1 MEKMSRIFLKHITN
15 SIILGIAAVFIFGTS
30 CKRPGDIQEA
40 ILNDPGSFFYI
51 DFSDFPED
59 KKPLPIGVFDSGTG
73 GLAVLN
79 DIVEY
84 EHFVDGDGERVFEN
98 ESFIYLADMANMPYG
113 SYALEDNTEMLQEHI
128 IKNVQFLLD
137 RKYYRNPADTEYMTD
152 KSPVKAIVIACNTA
166 TAYGQ
171 DLIEEFLEKAGMDII
186 VKGVIDA
193 ATTAAVSY
201 MEPDEDGSIAV
212 MATDGTVRSYAYVES
227 ILEKKEELGRHGD
240 IDIFQQAA
248 IGIAEAVDENSDF
261 LDRRAATPREGYMGP
276 SETKEG
282 VLKIDMSIWDRYHFD
297 MEDGAILYEGEPGN
311 PHNIQ
316 LNSVENYVAFH
327 VVSLMEQIINSED
340 VNPLNSIV
348 LGCTHYPYVDDVF
361 VDVLEKLRNYQE
373 DGEYIYRPY
382 MEEEIRLV
390 NPAVKVA
397 SQLYE
402 RLGERELLFGNNYLD
417 SEFYIAV
424 PNHLNPNVELRED
437 GSFTYEYK
445 YGRTAGEIQEYVKRV
460 PFNRGAI
467 PDDILERLEIQTPSV
482 YKMMVKFNRYN
493 PKTQYLED
501 DFRIVPLR

>member
-1 MEKMSRIFLKHITN
+1 MKTTKKLLLKYTART
-15 SIILGIAAVFIFGTS
+15 IILSIAAIITIGSS
-30 CKRPGDIQEA
+30 CKRPQDIQDT
-40 ILNDPGSFFYI
+40 ILNDQGSYFYT
-51 DFSDFPED
+51 DFSGLPED

-84 EHFVDGDGERVFEN
+84 EHFENGDGERVFEN

-137 RKYYRNPADTEYMTD
+137 RKYYRNAEDPEYMTD
-152 KSPVKAIVIACNTA
+152 KSSVKAIVIACNTA

-171 DLIEEFLEKAGMDII
+171 ELIEEFLEKAGLDII

-212 MATDGTVRSYAYVES
+212 MATDGTVRSGAYVQS
-227 ILEKKEELGRHGD
+227 IIEKKAELGRHGD
-240 IDIFQQAA
+240 IDIFQQAG
-248 IGIAEAVDENSDF
+248 IGIAEAVDENNDF
-261 LDRRAATPREGYMGP
+261 IDRGASQPREGYMGP
-276 SETKEG
+276 SETGEG
-282 VLKIDMSIWDRYHFD
+282 VLEIDMSIWDRYHFN
-297 MEDGAILYEGEPGN
+297 MEDGAILYEGDAGN
-311 PHNIQ
+311 PYNIQ

-327 VVSLMEQIINSED
+327 VVSLMEQVRTGEGTSPLKSII
-340 VNPLNSIV
+340 

-361 VDVLEKLRNYQE
+361 VDILDKLRNYE
-373 DGEYIYRPY
+373 ENGEYVYRPH
-382 MEEEIRLV
+382 MEEEITLV

-397 SQLYE
+397 LQLYE
-402 RLGERELLFGNNYLD
+402 SLGERELLAENNYLD

-424 PNHLNPNVELRED
+424 PNLLNPNVETRED

-445 YGRTAGEIQEYVKRV
+445 YGRTAGEIQEYVKRT
-460 PFNRGAI
+460 PFNRQAI
-467 PDDILERLEIQTPSV
+467 PDDILERLEVQIPSV
-482 YKMMVKFNRYN
+482 YEMMVYFNRHN
-493 PKTQYLED
+493 PKTGYLED
-501 DFRIVPLR
+501 EHLIVPLR